1 MINKMKKYFYIISC
15 KNTTTVKIIN
25 KQTGSV
31 IQEPIP
37 LCPKY
42 KFGITNNIDV
52 RIEWLKKEFHVE
64 DVEIIY
70 LKKYKNARILENYI
84 KDCICFYDKW
94 ANKKEWF
101 GETESDKGNIY
112 TLKEVLQDI
121 ECFNKQLT

>member
-1 MINKMKKYFYIISC
+1 MKKYFYIISC

-25 KQTGSV
+25 KQTGNV
-31 IQEPIP
+31 IQQPIP

-52 RIEWLKKEFHVE
+52 RIEWLKKEFYVE

-70 LKKYKNARILENYI
+70 LKKYKDASILENYI

-121 ECFNKQLT
+121 ECFNKQVTW